1 MSDFVFKVDKDVVTE
16 GDVVM
21 VTWACPNAAD
31 VCVTLDN
38 GYKSARMDVD
48 SIGSKK
54 FRLNR
59 SKGKTKITLEYTDAK
74 GRRRDDTIKVRVK
87 ELPYTKTEE
96 VGGGS
101 KSSLGEWWSKF
112 SNKIKLS
119 WNSMTEKKK
128 IAMIVIWSIM
138 LTLLLSLIH
147 PFFMQIGLMAL
158 MFYLAWVLLK
168 K

>member
-1 MSDFVFKVDKDVVTE
+1 MSDIVFKVDKDVVTE

-21 VTWACPNAAD
+21 VTWACPNATD
-31 VCVTLDN
+31 VSVTLDN
-38 GYKSARMDVD
+38 GYKSARMNVE
-48 SIGSKK
+48 SAGSKK

-87 ELPYTKTEE
+87 ELPYTKAEE
-96 VGGGS
+96 VGGS
-101 KSSLGEWWSKF
+101 KSSFAGWWNKF

-119 WNSMTEKKK
+119 WNSLTDKKK
-128 IAMIVIWSIM
+128 IAMVVVWSIM
-138 LTLLLSLIH
+138 LTLLLSLIN
-147 PFFMQIGLMAL
+147 PIFTQIGLMAL